1 MRVRGFTLLELL
13 VAVAITLLL
22 AGLLLT
28 ATTNLLQAWR
38 RGQGDATITVEAK
51 LVLDQLERD
60 LQAAISRSDGKTW
73 LDGRILE
80 GSQFANNGW
89 ILTAAGVLKPETES
103 LRPLPPSQNNA
114 PANIAEARF
123 GRSGQW
129 LRFVSSD
136 YDSSTGTLPAAV
148 SYQVVRRRIAAST
161 EATVRYALFRSKLSA
176 AQTFV
181 ELGSKIFTDSAP
193 AGLIAPSTADV
204 IATNA
209 IDFGIWIYSRDST
222 GLETAVYPTSNSSA
236 SVSVVPARAVIYA
249 MVRILTEEGASV
261 VDAIESGRVAPPAG
275 RSSGEWWWEVAEAN
289 SRVYVRRIELKVT
302 PL

>member
-1 MRVRGFTLLELL
+1 MRIRGFTLLELL

-38 RGQGDATITVEAK
+38 RGQGDATVTVEAK

-80 GSQFANNGW
+80 GGQFANNGW

-103 LRPLPPSQNNA
+103 LRPLPPSQDNA

-123 GRSGQW
+123 GRSGLW
-129 LRFVSSD
+129 LRFVTSD
-136 YDSSTGTLPAAV
+136 YDSSTGTLPAVV
-148 SYQVVRRRIAAST
+148 SYQVVRRRL
-161 EATVRYALFRSKLSA
+161 ATSLESPVRYALFRSKLSA

-181 ELGSKIFTDSAP
+181 ELGSQILTASAP
-193 AGLIAPSTADV
+193 AGLNAPSTADV

-209 IDFGIWIYSRDST
+209 IDFGVWIFARTSNGEESV
-222 GLETAVYPTSNSSA
+222 AYPTTNSSTSI
-236 SVSVVPARAVIYA
+236 SVSPSRMVVHA
-249 MVRILTEEGASV
+249 MVRILTEEGASAI
-261 VDAIESGRVAPPAG
+261 DAIESGRVSPPAG
-275 RSSGEWWWEVAEAN
+275 SSPGEWWWEVAEAN
-289 SRVYVRRIELKVT
+289 SRVFVRRIEVKGPRL
-302 PL
+302 